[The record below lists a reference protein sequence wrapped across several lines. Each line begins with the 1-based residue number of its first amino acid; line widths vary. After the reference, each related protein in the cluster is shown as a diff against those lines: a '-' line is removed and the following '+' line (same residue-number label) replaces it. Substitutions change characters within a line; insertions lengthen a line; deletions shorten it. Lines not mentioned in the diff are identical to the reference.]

1 VSLLND
7 AGVVYKA
14 LLQRS
19 PQDVSELALATGL
32 DGERLE
38 MAVVWLELRGRA
50 DWHLDGNE
58 DSTRSFSWVS
68 VRKPAWHPEGREVGH
83 PRGART

>member
-1 VSLLND
+1 MSLRKD
-7 AGVVYKA
+7 AEHVYKS

-19 PQDVSELALATGL
+19 PQDVRELALATGL
-32 DGERLE
+32 EGARLE

-50 DWHLDGNE
+50 DWHLDDNE

-68 VRKPAWHPEGREVGH
+68 VRKPAWHP
-83 PRGART
+83 PRSVNRAAQVR